1 MRSMSGRAMTTGP
14 AAKPGGRRVLLTGAG
29 GFIGSHL
36 VEALVRRG
44 DRVRAF
50 VRYNSRG
57 STGQLERVAPEV
69 IREVEVYRGDLRDGD
84 AVRRAVA
91 DCQVV
96 FHLGAVIAIPYSYIH
111 PMEFVQTNVVGT
123 GHVLTACLAAGVERL
138 VHASTSE
145 VYGTAQYVPMDEA
158 HPLQAQSPYAA
169 TKIAADQ
176 LVESYF
182 RTFGLSV
189 SIVRS
194 FNTYGPRQSA
204 RAVIPTIILQA
215 LANRPI
221 ELGSLSPSRDLTYV
235 DDTVAGF
242 VSVSE
247 VPGAVGQVINLGSGE
262 DISIEDLVKII
273 LRLMGRDLEVVQR
286 SERMRPLDSEVMKLR
301 ADNRKAWRLL
311 DWSPQVSLMDGLK
324 RTIDWVTEHS
334 SLYRA
339 EAYQV

>member
-1 MRSMSGRAMTTGP
+1 MNGRAMTTDP
-14 AAKPGGRRVLLTGAG
+14 AGKLGGRRVLVTGAG

-36 VEALVRRG
+36 VETLVRREA
-44 DRVRAF
+44 RVRAF

-57 STGQLERVAPEV
+57 NLGQLENLSPE
-69 IREVEVYRGDLRDGD
+69 IMGEVEVCQGDLCD
-84 AVRRAVA
+84 AEAIRKAVTR
-91 DCQVV
+91 CQTV
-96 FHLGAVIAIPYSYIH
+96 FHLAAVIAIPYSYIH
-111 PMEFVQTNVVGT
+111 PMEFVQTNVLGT
-123 GHVLTACLAAGVERL
+123 AHVLNACLGAGVERL

-176 LVESYF
+176 LVGSYHCA
-182 RTFGLSV
+182 FGLPV
-189 SIVRS
+189 TIVRP

-204 RAVIPTIILQA
+204 RAVIPTIIVQA

-242 VSVSE
+242 IAAAASSEAVGEVLNLGAGEDVSVE
-247 VPGAVGQVINLGSGE
+247 ELARTVLG
-262 DISIEDLVKII
+262 
-273 LRLMGRDLEVVQR
+273 LMGKDLPLAPR
-286 SERMRPLDSEVMKLR
+286 PERMRPPASEVLQLR
-301 ADNRKAWRLL
+301 SDNRKARGLL
-311 DWSPQVSLMDGLK
+311 GWSPQVTLGEGLK

-334 SLYRA
+334 DLYRA
-339 EAYQV
+339 EVYQV

>member
-1 MRSMSGRAMTTGP
+1 MNGHAMTTASAG
-14 AAKPGGRRVLLTGAG
+14 KPGYYRVLVTGAG

-57 STGQLERVAPEV
+57 NLGQLENVLPEV
-69 IREVEVYRGDLRDGD
+69 VREVEVYRGDLRDGD
-84 AVRRAVA
+84 AIQKAMA
-91 DCQVV
+91 GCQMV
-96 FHLGAVIAIPYSYIH
+96 FHLGAVVAIPYSYIH
-111 PMEFVQTNVVGT
+111 PMEFVQTNVLGT
-123 GHVLTACLAAGVERL
+123 VQVLNACLAIGVERL

-145 VYGTAQYVPMDEA
+145 VYGTAQYVPMDET

-182 RTFGLSV
+182 RTFGLPV
-189 SIVRS
+189 SIVRP

-204 RAVIPTIILQA
+204 RAVIPTIIVQA
-215 LANRPI
+215 LAERPI

-242 VSVSE
+242 IAAAESPGVIGEVLNLGAGQDVSVGKLAQT
-247 VPGAVGQVINLGSGE
+247 VLG
-262 DISIEDLVKII
+262 
-273 LRLMGRDLEVVQR
+273 LMGKDLPVVSR
-286 SERMRPLDSEVMKLR
+286 SERIRPLKSEVLQLR
-301 ADNRKAWRLL
+301 SDNRKAHRLL
-311 DWSPQVSLMDGLK
+311 GWSARVTLEDGLK
-324 RTIDWVTEHS
+324 RTIDWVVGHS
-334 SLYRA
+334 HLYRA
-339 EAYQV
+339 EVYQV